1 MDSGDRRG
9 SAQGRVNLWASQAA
23 KSAHGAATSLA
34 LDLTLPQGVGNMQYL
49 TFLTCF
55 RPFEAPHRRQGLV
68 CDDKTYSGFIQP
80 QVRFRPMRAQPS
92 AVLGASFRRR
102 STGGSWVYPVDVFL
116 GGLGV
121 VVVAPGQ
128 CLPIGSVS
136 VTIHLLQAHGP
147 WDAERHMESRHS
159 IYWSVSSCFKKH
171 SAPIFIFYLD
181 LFR

>member
-1 MDSGDRRG
+1 MDPGDRRG

-23 KSAHGAATSLA
+23 KSAHGTTTLLA
-34 LDLTLPQGVGNMQYL
+34 PDLTLLQHVGNMQYL

-116 GGLGV
+116 GVLV
-121 VVVAPGQ
+121 LWSLLWTVSADWFGQ
-128 CLPIGSVS
+128 CYDTSIAGSRTVGRRTS
-136 VTIHLLQAHGP
+136 HGVK
-147 WDAERHMESRHS
+147 A
-159 IYWSVSSCFKKH
+159 
-171 SAPIFIFYLD
+171 
-181 LFR
+181 